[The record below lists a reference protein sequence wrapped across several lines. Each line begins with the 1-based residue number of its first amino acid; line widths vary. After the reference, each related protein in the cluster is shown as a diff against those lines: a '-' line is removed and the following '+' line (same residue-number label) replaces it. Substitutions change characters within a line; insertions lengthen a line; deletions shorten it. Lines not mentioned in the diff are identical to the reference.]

1 VWREFRCAGRGERE
15 TTMPSP
21 RMSMQSMS
29 AGQNAI
35 CSCQIGQNVQGDF
48 VTGQGHVG
56 RRPKRARA
64 LCLWGKAS
72 HLS

>member
-1 VWREFRCAGRGERE
+1 
-15 TTMPSP
+15 
-21 RMSMQSMS
+21 MQSMS

-35 CSCQIGQNVQGDF
+35 CSCQIGQNVLKNVQGDF